1 MKSKDQDTRLM
12 TFLDLHLLWLRFC
25 PGNVRAVDDQ
35 DEDPMVQLD
44 CPHQEWNPELCDEGH
59 HVRFSGFLLLEE
71 VEGTFDTAL
80 QNVLTVHT
88 WDLEEPRLSALAS
101 KITRQ
106 QKNVA
111 PFKVWSIKLQTE
123 KSAEAFKTFIN
134 ICPNFTENLFLEGQI
149 GGRGWEILAEAMQL
163 QPGVV
168 KNIDTPKNLFGEASK
183 KTLRAI
189 WEAMGPNEEWT
200 IGDPV
205 IRGVRWVAHFL
216 EKEKRTGRGWSSTL
230 R

>member
-1 MKSKDQDTRLM
+1 MLPFINSDAILNLAKCHDLTLNILQGTRNWMKRIKRSCPFPDSAWPFLELDIKTIKNLAGILDDEVKGPRH
-12 TFLDLHLLWLRFC
+12 TFDNIPSPPVAEVY

-44 CPHQEWNPELCDEGH
+44 CPHPDQNPELCDEGH

-101 KITRQ
+101 RISRQ

-123 KSAEAFKTFIN
+123 KSAEAFKTFMK
-134 ICPNFTENLFLEGQI
+134 ICP
-149 GGRGWEILAEAMQL
+149 
-163 QPGVV
+163 
-168 KNIDTPKNLFGEASK
+168 K
-183 KTLRAI
+183 
-189 WEAMGPNEEWT
+189 
-200 IGDPV
+200 PV
-205 IRGVRWVAHFL
+205 
-216 EKEKRTGRGWSSTL
+216 
-230 R
+230 